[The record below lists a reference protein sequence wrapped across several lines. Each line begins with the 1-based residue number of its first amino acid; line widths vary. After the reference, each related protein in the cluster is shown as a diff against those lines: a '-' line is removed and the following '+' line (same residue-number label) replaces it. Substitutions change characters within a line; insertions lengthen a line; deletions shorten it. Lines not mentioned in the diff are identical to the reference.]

1 MSANFSNTTPAAD
14 SGYQLAQFK
23 TDGTNIS
30 VQVSPSQNIPTYVTA
45 GSTYTILSSD
55 SLIVVTGAGVPYSH
69 TTLNP
74 ATSNPP
80 AMLSILN
87 ASTGQ
92 VKLNGWSIAIAAL
105 GTLAQD
111 AAPTYQTCSPVMY
124 GYMQSVTLLWQT
136 TAYAVFQE
144 TQSQWTD
151 FSSYVPPS
159 YDDNA
164 IFAYGGSEYGNWI
177 IPISASYLS
186 STPGAVTYVA
196 NFAVAKYSIGK
207 VDFSYTF
214 TVTPGN
220 YTGGYWN
227 TYYYVPMSF
236 PTTQNSALLGQG
248 QVNVIYQNIYLVQ
261 PATVG
266 AVYVTS
272 SQLSVLNSGLDASFT
287 FGGSGG
293 IPSVTSYAPTAPGFY
308 FWDIYNESNALGSDN
323 PVSFNIS
330 GTLPINF

>member
-151 FSSYVPPS
+151 FSFYVPPS
-159 YDDNA
+159 GNDTA
-164 IFAYGGSEYGNWI
+164 LLALGGTEYGNVAL
-177 IPISASYLS
+177 PISASYLS
-186 STPGAVTYVA
+186 STPGTVTYVA
-196 NFAVAKYSIGK
+196 DSAVAKYSIGK

-220 YTGGYWN
+220 YAGYWN
-227 TYYYVPMSF
+227 AYYYVPMSL
-236 PTTQNSALLGQG
+236 PTTQNPGLLGQINVTY
-248 QVNVIYQNIYLVQ
+248 QVSPSESMTI
-261 PATVG
+261 G

-272 SQLSVLNSGLDASFT
+272 SQLPAICSNLGLEPSFT

-293 IPSVTSYAPTAPGFY
+293 IPSITTLLPDSPGFY
-308 FWDIYNESNALGSDN
+308 FWDIYSLTSYSGTI
-323 PVSFNIS
+323 VFTIS